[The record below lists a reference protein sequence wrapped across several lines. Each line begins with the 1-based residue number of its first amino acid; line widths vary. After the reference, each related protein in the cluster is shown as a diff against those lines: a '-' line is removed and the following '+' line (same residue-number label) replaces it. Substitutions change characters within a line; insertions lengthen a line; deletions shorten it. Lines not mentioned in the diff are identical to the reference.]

1 MEALKREALA
11 FARALQDMYL
21 EKRDIPGLLAV
32 MDPEVTWLGSGG
44 VAPSRGRASAEA
56 TLRAEL
62 REYPGPFLVTGSP
75 PGRWR
80 GPMWPACAGG

>member
-44 VAPSRGRASAEA
+44 VAPSRGRA
-56 TLRAEL
+56 
-62 REYPGPFLVTGSP
+62 
-75 PGRWR
+75 
-80 GPMWPACAGG
+80 